1 VSPLPTPA
9 TKHAPFRRTT
19 LLHFKP
25 LPLSTKVI
33 DFGVHPCKE
42 EFSRGGG
49 DPCPLELE
57 DFPALPSDLDAHV
70 LDFGTDV
77 I

>member
-1 VSPLPTPA
+1 
-9 TKHAPFRRTT
+9 
-19 LLHFKP
+19 
-25 LPLSTKVI
+25 
-33 DFGVHPCKE
+33 VHPSKKE
-42 EFSRGGG
+42 FGGGGG

-70 LDFGTDV
+70 LDFGTNA